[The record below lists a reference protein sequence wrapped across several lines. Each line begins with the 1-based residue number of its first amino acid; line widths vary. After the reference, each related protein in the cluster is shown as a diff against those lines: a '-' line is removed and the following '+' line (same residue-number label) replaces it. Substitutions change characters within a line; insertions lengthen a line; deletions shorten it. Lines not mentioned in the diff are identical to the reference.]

1 MSPDPRRVES
11 VFAAALQ
18 KPSAQERA
26 AYLDDACAGDPALRQ
41 RVEALLRAHA
51 EAGAFLEPPAPAAAE
66 AETLAAGEAP
76 AGPPPGTKARYLGD
90 YELQEELA
98 RGAMGVVYRARQ
110 VSLNRPVAVKMI
122 LAGQL
127 ASE

>member
-1 MSPDPRRVES
+1 MSPDPQRVES
-11 VFAAALQ
+11 VFAAALERASG
-18 KPSAQERA
+18 PERA
-26 AYLDDACAGDPALRQ
+26 AYLDQACAGDPALRQ

-51 EAGAFLEPPAPAAAE
+51 EAGPFLEPPAAAAE
-66 AETLAAGEAP
+66 AVTLGAEEAP
-76 AGPPPGTKARYLGD
+76 AGPAPGTKVRYLGD

-127 ASE
+127 AS